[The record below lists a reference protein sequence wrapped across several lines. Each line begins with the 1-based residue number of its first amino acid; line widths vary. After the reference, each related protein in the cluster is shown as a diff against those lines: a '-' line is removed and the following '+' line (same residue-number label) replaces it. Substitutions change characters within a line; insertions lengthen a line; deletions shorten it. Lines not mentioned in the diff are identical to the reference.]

1 MGIGEIIL
9 LVLVGLI
16 ILFVFYMLFNN
27 YKMWRK
33 KKKADK
39 DAGKDKQ
46 PVADVSPVPIQEQK
60 NEGKVVPI
68 RVNDPIFDKRG
79 YENIT
84 ERVELKELMD
94 EEHKKENKKIIEKL
108 HNVEIVSEP
117 VDTSNMEGI
126 ELKENDKNNEELV
139 EVVDIKNENLNDT
152 QKQSTVD
159 IIKKMVEKDKK

>member
-1 MGIGEIIL
+1 MGVGEIIL

-27 YKMWRK
+27 YKMWKK

-84 ERVELKELMD
+84 ERVELKDLMN

-117 VDTSNMEGI
+117 LDTSNMEGI
-126 ELKENDKNNEELV
+126 ELKDNAKVDEELV
-139 EVVDIKNENLNDT
+139 EIIDVKKENVADV
-152 QKQSTVD
+152 QQQSTVD

>member
-1 MGIGEIIL
+1 MGVGEIVL

-16 ILFVFYMLFNN
+16 LLFIFYMLFNN
-27 YKMWRK
+27 YRMWKK

-60 NEGKVVPI
+60 NEGKVKPI

-84 ERVELKELMD
+84 ERVELKALME
-94 EEHKKENKKIIEKL
+94 EEHKKENKKIVEKL
-108 HNVEIVSEP
+108 HNIEIVTNP
-117 VDTSNMEGI
+117 IDTSKMEGI
-126 ELKENDKNNEELV
+126 KLDEKETVEGNYVKAVEAKRTENKEEKN
-139 EVVDIKNENLNDT
+139 
-152 QKQSTVD
+152 QSTVD
-159 IIKKMVEKDKK
+159 IIKKMVDKENK

>member
-1 MGIGEIIL
+1 MGVGEIIL

-27 YKMWRK
+27 YKMWKK

-46 PVADVSPVPIQEQK
+46 PVADVSPVPIQEK
-60 NEGKVVPI
+60 ESVGKVVPI

-84 ERVELKELMD
+84 ERVELKDLMD
-94 EEHKKENKKIIEKL
+94 EEYKKENKKIIEKL
-108 HNVEIVSEP
+108 HNIEIVSEP

-126 ELKENDKNNEELV
+126 EVKDNTQNNEELA
-139 EVVDIKNENLNDT
+139 ELVDEKKEDATET
-152 QKQSTVD
+152 QKETTVD
-159 IIKKMVEKDKK
+159 IIKNMVEKEKK